1 MLFKNKKNY
10 RQENLYLMEIYND
23 LSSTA
28 SQDFEK
34 LLNSQLSKIKIE
46 EGKIIEGKINKI
58 TEKFVF
64 LFIEGLK
71 SEPVLDINELKSM
84 GLAEKIKI
92 GETISVL
99 LEKIEDKN
107 GEVLVSASKAQ
118 KIKGWDKLVEAY
130 EKNEPIMGKITSKCK
145 GGCIVEHID
154 TGSLMFLPGSQISDK
169 PLKDISHLMNEPQKF
184 ALIKLDKVRGNACVS
199 RREIISSFK
208 KEDKAKIIEKYKVGD
223 IIKDAEVKGYSSF
236 GCFFNVNGELDVLVH
251 LQEISYS
258 RVNHPDEVFNI
269 GEKHDL
275 KIISVDKEKLQVGC
289 SKKQL
294 SEDPFVHIQNY
305 ELNKIYKVKVVKLM
319 DFGAFCE
326 LEPGLTTLLHSSE
339 LSWSKKNLVAKKM
352 FNVGDEIDCV
362 ITEIDKEKRRVAIS
376 HRLTQDNPF
385 DIIETKYPIGT
396 EVEGE
401 VVSKNEYS
409 LFVKIED
416 LDIDAFLHCN
426 DLTYLNNGEEE
437 LTKYNKGD
445 KIKVK
450 VLEIKAAEQKIRVG
464 LRQTKPDPLDWFK
477 DKKINQTITV
487 KIISTDNKGLTVRPE
502 GLEMDFHIKKSQI
515 AISTADARPS
525 RFTGEERIDCA
536 ISELDL
542 DKRKVTLSIKLL
554 EEIEKKEALKKY
566 GNEDSGKNLPF
577 SSLSE
582 DLKKKDEEKK

>member
-1 MLFKNKKNY
+1 
-10 RQENLYLMEIYND
+10 MEIYKD
-23 LSSTA
+23 LSNPAT
-28 SQDFEK
+28 QEFEK
-34 LLNSQLSKIKIE
+34 LLNSKLSKIQIE

-58 TEKFVF
+58 TDKFCF

-71 SEPVLDINELKSM
+71 SEPVLDVNELRSM
-84 GLAEKIKI
+84 GLGEKLKV
-92 GETISVL
+92 GEKISVL

-118 KIKGWDKLVEAY
+118 KIKGWEKLVEAY

-223 IIKDAEVKGYSSF
+223 IIKNAEVKGYSSF

-275 KIISVDKEKLQVGC
+275 KVISVDKDKLQVGC
-289 SKKQL
+289 SVKQL
-294 SEDPFVHIQNY
+294 SPDPFEHIENY
-305 ELNKIYKVKVVKLM
+305 ELNKIYKAKVVKIM

-326 LEPGLTTLLHSSE
+326 LEPGLTTLLHTSE
-339 LSWSKKNLVAKKM
+339 LSWTKKNVSAKKM
-352 FNVGDEIDCV
+352 FRIGDEIDCV

-376 HRLTQDNPF
+376 HKLTKENPF
-385 DIIETKYPIGT
+385 ELFEKKYPVDT
-396 EVEGE
+396 LVEGE
-401 VVSKNEYS
+401 VVNKNEYS
-409 LFVKIED
+409 LFVKIKD

-437 LTKYNKGD
+437 LQKYKIGD

-450 VLEIKAAEQKIRVG
+450 VLEIKASENKVRVG
-464 LRQTKPDPLDWFK
+464 LRQTQPDPFDWFK
-477 DKKINQTITV
+477 DKSINQTITV
-487 KIISTDNKGLTVRPE
+487 KIISTDNKGLIVRPE
-502 GLEMDFHIKKSQI
+502 GCEMDFVIKKSQI
-515 AISTADARPS
+515 AINAADARPS
-525 RFTGEERIDCA
+525 RFTGGERIDCA
-536 ISELDL
+536 ISEIDIN
-542 DKRKVTLSIKLL
+542 KRKVALSIKLL
-554 EEIEKKEALKKY
+554 EEIEKKEALDKY
-566 GNEDSGKNLPF
+566 GSEGSGKNLPF

-582 DLKKKDEEKK
+582 DLKKKEDKKK

>member
-1 MLFKNKKNY
+1 
-10 RQENLYLMEIYND
+10 MEIYKD
-23 LSSTA
+23 LTNQA
-28 SQDFEK
+28 SKEFEK
-34 LLNSQLSKIKIE
+34 LLNSQLSKTKIE

-84 GLAEKIKI
+84 GWVDKIKLGEKIP
-92 GETISVL
+92 VL
-99 LEKIEDKN
+99 LERIEDKN

-118 KIKGWDKLVEAY
+118 KIRGWDKLVDAY
-130 EKNEPIMGKITSKCK
+130 EKNEPILGKITSKCK

-199 RREIISSFK
+199 RKEIISSFK

-223 IIKDAEVKGYSSF
+223 IIKNAEVKGYSSF
-236 GCFFNVNGELDVLVH
+236 GCFFNVNNELDVLVH

-275 KIISVDKEKLQVGC
+275 KVISVDKEKLQVGC
-289 SKKQL
+289 SVKQL
-294 SEDPFVHIQNY
+294 SPDPFEHIENY
-305 ELNKIYKVKVVKLM
+305 ELKKIYKVKVMKIM

-339 LSWSKKNLVAKKM
+339 LSWTKKNLSPKKILK
-352 FNVGDEIDCV
+352 VGDEINCV

-376 HRLTQDNPF
+376 YKLAKENPF
-385 DIIETKYPIGT
+385 ELFEKKYPIGSII
-396 EVEGE
+396 EGE
-401 VVSKNEYS
+401 IVNKNEYS
-409 LFVKIED
+409 LFVKIKD

-437 LTKYNKGD
+437 LDKYKKGE

-450 VLEIKAAEQKIRVG
+450 VLEIKVSDQKIRVG
-464 LRQTKPDPLDWFK
+464 LRQTKPDPFDFFRE
-477 DKKINQTITV
+477 KKVNQTVTV
-487 KIISTDNKGLTVRPE
+487 KVISTDNKGLTVRPE
-502 GLEMDFHIKKSQI
+502 GCEMDFLIKKSQI
-515 AISTADARPS
+515 AINASDARPN
-525 RFTGEERIDCA
+525 RWTGGEKLDCA
-536 ISELDL
+536 IAEINL
-542 DKRKVTLSIKLL
+542 DKRKVSLSIKLL
-554 EEIEKKEALKKY
+554 EEIEKKEALEKY
-566 GNEDSGKNLPF
+566 GSEGSGKNLPF

-582 DLKKKDEEKK
+582 KLEKKDKKKNK

>member
-1 MLFKNKKNY
+1 
-10 RQENLYLMEIYND
+10 MEIYKD
-23 LSSTA
+23 LTNPDN
-28 SQDFEK
+28 QQFQK
-34 LLNSQLSKIKIE
+34 LLNSQLSKINIE

-58 TEKFVF
+58 TDKYVF
-64 LFIEGLK
+64 LHVDGLK
-71 SEPVLDINELKSM
+71 SEPVLDVNELKSM

-92 GETISVL
+92 GEKISVL
-99 LEKIEDKN
+99 LEKLEDKM
-107 GEVLVSASKAQ
+107 GEVVVSASKAQ

-145 GGCIVEHID
+145 GGCIVEHIE

-223 IIKDAEVKGYSSF
+223 IIKSAEVKGYSSF
-236 GCFFNVNGELDVLVH
+236 GCFFNVNNELDVLVH

-275 KIISVDKEKLQVGC
+275 KVISVDKEKLQVGC
-289 SKKQL
+289 SVKQM
-294 SEDPFVHIQNY
+294 SPDPFEHIENY
-305 ELNKIYKVKVVKLM
+305 ELNKVYKAKVTKIM

-339 LSWSKKNLVAKKM
+339 LSWNKKNVSAKKM
-352 FNVGDEIDCV
+352 FKVGDEINCI
-362 ITEIDKEKRRVAIS
+362 ITEIDKDKRRVAIS
-376 HRLTQDNPF
+376 HKLTLENPF
-385 DIIETKYPIGT
+385 EQFEKKYPVGT
-396 EVEGE
+396 VVEGE
-401 VVSKNEYS
+401 IVNKNEYS
-409 LFVKIED
+409 LFVKISD
-416 LDIDAFLHCN
+416 LNVDTFLHCN

-437 LTKYNKGD
+437 LSNYKKGE

-450 VLEIKAAEQKIRVG
+450 VLEIKVADQKIRVG
-464 LRQTKPDPLDWFK
+464 YKQTQSDPFDWFK
-477 DKKINQTITV
+477 DKKQNQTITV

-502 GLEMDFHIKKSQI
+502 GCEMDFIIKKSQI
-515 AISTADARPS
+515 AINAADARPS
-525 RFTGEERIDCA
+525 RFTGGEKIDCA

-542 DKRKVTLSIKLL
+542 DKRKVSLSMKLL
-554 EEIEKKEALKKY
+554 EEL
-566 GNEDSGKNLPF
+566 
-577 SSLSE
+577 LS
-582 DLKKKDEEKK
+582 KQ

>member
-1 MLFKNKKNY
+1 
-10 RQENLYLMEIYND
+10 MEIYKD
-23 LSSTA
+23 LTNPDN
-28 SQDFEK
+28 QQFEK
-34 LLNSQLSKIKIE
+34 LLNSQLSKINIE

-58 TEKFVF
+58 TDKYVF
-64 LFIEGLK
+64 LHVDGLK

-84 GLAEKIKI
+84 GFAEKIKL
-92 GETISVL
+92 GEKISVL
-99 LEKIEDKN
+99 LEKLEDKM
-107 GEVLVSASKAQ
+107 GEVVVSASKAQ

-145 GGCIVEHID
+145 GGCIVEHIE

-223 IIKDAEVKGYSSF
+223 IIKGAEVKGYSSF
-236 GCFFNVNGELDVLVH
+236 GCFFNVNNELDVLVH

-275 KIISVDKEKLQVGC
+275 KVISVDKEKLQVGC
-289 SKKQL
+289 SVKQM
-294 SEDPFVHIQNY
+294 SPDPFEHVENY
-305 ELNKIYKVKVVKLM
+305 ELNKVYKAKVTKIM

-339 LSWSKKNLVAKKM
+339 LSWNKKNVSAKKM
-352 FNVGDEIDCV
+352 FKVGDEINCV
-362 ITEIDKEKRRVAIS
+362 ITEIDKEKRRIAIS
-376 HRLTQDNPF
+376 HKLTLENPF
-385 DIIETKYPIGT
+385 EQFEKKYPVGT
-396 EVEGE
+396 IVEGE
-401 VVSKNEYS
+401 IINKNEYS
-409 LFVKIED
+409 LFVKIND
-416 LDIDAFLHCN
+416 LNVDTFLHCN

-437 LTKYNKGD
+437 LSNYKKGD

-450 VLEIKAAEQKIRVG
+450 VLEIKVADQKIRVG
-464 LRQTKPDPLDWFK
+464 YKQTQKDPFDWFR
-477 DKKINQTITV
+477 DKKQNQTITV

-502 GLEMDFHIKKSQI
+502 GCEMDFIIKKSQI
-515 AISTADARPS
+515 AINAADARPS
-525 RFTGEERIDCA
+525 RFTGGEKIDCA
-536 ISELDL
+536 IAELDL
-542 DKRKVTLSIKLL
+542 DKRKVSLSMKLL
-554 EEIEKKEALKKY
+554 EEIEKKEALEKY
-566 GNEDSGKNLPF
+566 GTEDSGKNLPF

-582 DLKKKDEEKK
+582 DLKKKDKKK

>member
-1 MLFKNKKNY
+1 
-10 RQENLYLMEIYND
+10 MEIYKD
-23 LSSTA
+23 LTNPA
-28 SQDFEK
+28 SKEFEQ
-34 LLNSQLSKIKIE
+34 LLNDQLSKTRIE

-84 GLAEKIKI
+84 GLSDKIKI
-92 GETISVL
+92 GEKISVL
-99 LEKIEDKN
+99 LERIEDKN

-184 ALIKLDKVRGNACVS
+184 ALIKLDKIRGNACVS
-199 RREIISSFK
+199 RREIISNFK
-208 KEDKAKIIEKYKVGD
+208 KEDKAKIVDKYKIGD
-223 IIKDAEVKGYSSF
+223 IIKGAEVKGYSSF
-236 GCFFNVNGELDVLVH
+236 GCFFNVNNELDVLVH

-258 RVNHPDEVFNI
+258 RVNHPEEVFNI

-275 KIISVDKEKLQVGC
+275 KVISVDKEKLQVGC
-289 SKKQL
+289 SVKQL
-294 SEDPFVHIQNY
+294 SKDPFEHIENY
-305 ELNKIYKVKVVKLM
+305 ELNKNYKAKVVKIM

-339 LSWSKKNLVAKKM
+339 LSWTKKNVSAKKM
-352 FNVGDEIDCV
+352 LKVGDEIDCV

-376 HRLTQDNPF
+376 HKLTQENPF
-385 DIIETKYPIGT
+385 EIFEKKYPIGT
-396 EVEGE
+396 IVDG
-401 VVSKNEYS
+401 VVINKNEYS
-409 LFVKIED
+409 LFVKVED

-437 LTKYNKGD
+437 LTKYKKGD
-445 KIKVK
+445 KINVK
-450 VLEIKAAEQKIRVG
+450 VLEIKSSEQKIRVG
-464 LRQTKPDPLDWFK
+464 LRQTKADPFDWFK
-477 DKKINQTITV
+477 DKKLNQTITV
-487 KIISTDNKGLTVRPE
+487 KIISTDNKGLIVRPE
-502 GLEMDFHIKKSQI
+502 GCEMDFQIKKSQI
-515 AISTADARPS
+515 AINPADARPS
-525 RFTGEERIDCA
+525 RFTGGERIDCA
-536 ISELDL
+536 ISDINLE
-542 DKRKVTLSIKLL
+542 KRKVNLSIKLL
-554 EEIEKKEALKKY
+554 EEIEKKEALEKY
-566 GNEDSGKNLPF
+566 GSEGSGKNLPF

-582 DLKKKDEEKK
+582 DLKKKDKDKK

>member
-1 MLFKNKKNY
+1 
-10 RQENLYLMEIYND
+10 MEIYKD
-23 LSSTA
+23 LSNPA
-28 SQDFEK
+28 SKEFEK
-34 LLNSQLSKIKIE
+34 LLNSNLSKTQIE

-58 TEKFVF
+58 TDKYVF
-64 LFIEGLK
+64 LHCEGLK

-84 GLAEKIKI
+84 GLSEKIKI
-92 GETISVL
+92 GETIPVL

-107 GEVLVSASKAQ
+107 GEVLVSANKAQ

-199 RREIISSFK
+199 RREIISTFK

-223 IIKDAEVKGYSSF
+223 IIKGAEVKGYSSF

-275 KIISVDKEKLQVGC
+275 KVISVDKEKLQVGC
-289 SKKQL
+289 SVKQL
-294 SEDPFVHIQNY
+294 SPDPFEHIENY
-305 ELNKIYKVKVVKLM
+305 ELNKVYKVKVVKIM

-339 LSWSKKNLVAKKM
+339 LSWNKKNMSAKKM
-352 FNVGDEIDCV
+352 FRVNDEIDCI

-376 HRLTQDNPF
+376 HRLTLENPF
-385 DIIETKYPIGT
+385 EIFEKKFPIGT
-396 EVEGE
+396 IVDGE
-401 VVSKNEYS
+401 VVNKNEYS
-409 LFVKIED
+409 LFVKVGD
-416 LDIDAFLHCN
+416 LDIDTFLHCN
-426 DLTYLNNGEEE
+426 DLAYTNNGEEE
-437 LTKYNKGD
+437 LAKYKKGD

-450 VLEIKAAEQKIRVG
+450 ILEIKISDQKIRVG
-464 LRQTKPDPLDWFK
+464 LKQTQPDPFDWFN
-477 DKKINQTITV
+477 DKKVKQTITV
-487 KIISTDNKGLTVRPE
+487 KIISTDNKGLIVRPE
-502 GLEMDFHIKKSQI
+502 GCELDLHVKKSNI
-515 AISTADARPS
+515 AINAADQRTS
-525 RFTGEERIDCA
+525 RFTGGERIDCA
-536 ISELDL
+536 IADLDL
-542 DKRKVTLSIKLL
+542 EKRKVVLSIKLL
-554 EEIEKKEALKKY
+554 EEIEKKEALEKY
-566 GNEDSGKNLPF
+566 GAEGSGKNLPF

-582 DLKKKDEEKK
+582 DLKKKDKKKD